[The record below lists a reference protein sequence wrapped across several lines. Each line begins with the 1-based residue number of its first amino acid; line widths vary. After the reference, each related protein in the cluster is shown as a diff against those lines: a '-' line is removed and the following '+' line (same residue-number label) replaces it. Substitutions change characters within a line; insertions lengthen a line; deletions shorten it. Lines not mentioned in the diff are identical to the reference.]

1 MGCCDDLKALLAPL
15 GLYDLSAGARNEAE
29 LFALGAALD
38 GVDAALTAAEREALV
53 PTATDEGLA
62 RWEAALPWRP
72 AAGTLAE
79 RRAAISALLCVDGDS
94 LTLEAVNRAIQGCGI
109 RASALETN
117 VPGRIRIIFPDVVG
131 EPESFEQI
139 RQILLDIIPCHL
151 EAEFYFRYLTWAEWE
166 PRNLSWAQVEVAGHT
181 WDSLERWV

>member
-15 GLYDLSAGARNEAE
+15 GLYDLSPGARNEAE

-79 RRAAISALLCVDGDS
+79 RRRPSAPCS
-94 LTLEAVNRAIQGCGI
+94 
-109 RASALETN
+109 ASTAT
-117 VPGRIRIIFPDVVG
+117 
-131 EPESFEQI
+131 
-139 RQILLDIIPCHL
+139 
-151 EAEFYFRYLTWAEWE
+151 A
-166 PRNLSWAQVEVAGHT
+166 
-181 WDSLERWV
+181 

>member
-72 AAGTLAE
+72 
-79 RRAAISALLCVDGDS
+79 RR
-94 LTLEAVNRAIQGCGI
+94 
-109 RASALETN
+109 
-117 VPGRIRIIFPDVVG
+117 
-131 EPESFEQI
+131 
-139 RQILLDIIPCHL
+139 
-151 EAEFYFRYLTWAEWE
+151 
-166 PRNLSWAQVEVAGHT
+166 
-181 WDSLERWV
+181 ERWRSGGRPSAPCSASTATA